1 MKRLFIHTHR
11 MKNLTILT
19 GASRGM
25 GLALAQQLC
34 DQANAQLLCISRQS
48 APALDSWAAS
58 KGASLVQWRADLAQ
72 PIPVAQKLLAWLQQ
86 SDPAQFANI
95 TLINNAGVIGHL
107 GPMTPQ
113 SDGLLQQT
121 LAINLQAPMQLTAA
135 FLTATRAWHASKKVV
150 NISSGLGRRAMA
162 GSSMYCASKAGMDH
176 YTRCV
181 ALEEA
186 HLPNGVRIVSLAPG
200 VIDTDM
206 QSDLRAGDQ
215 SQFPERE
222 NFVNLK
228 TTGALASPD
237 EAAARVLAYL
247 KRPDFGQQPVA
258 DSRDA

>member
-72 PIPVAQKLLAWLQQ
+72 PTPVAQKLLAWLQQ
-86 SDPAQFANI
+86 LDPAQFASI

-162 GSSMYCASKAGMDH
+162 GSSMYCASKARLGSLQPLCGPGRGQLDQRRTH
-176 YTRCV
+176 CFFGTRGDRYRYAIRFACWGPQPSFPTERILSTSKPRV
-181 ALEEA
+181 RWPLQMRLLLEYW
-186 HLPNGVRIVSLAPG
+186 P
-200 VIDTDM
+200 T
-206 QSDLRAGDQ
+206 
-215 SQFPERE
+215 
-222 NFVNLK
+222 
-228 TTGALASPD
+228 
-237 EAAARVLAYL
+237 
-247 KRPDFGQQPVA
+247 
-258 DSRDA
+258 

>member
-1 MKRLFIHTHR
+1 MKRFFDR
-11 MKNLTILT
+11 MHPMKHLTILT

-25 GLALAQQLC
+25 GLAMAQLLC
-34 DQANAQLLCISRQS
+34 AHEHAQLLCISRQS
-48 APALDSWAAS
+48 APELDSWAAQQ
-58 KGASLVQWRADLAQ
+58 GASLVQWRADLAQ
-72 PIPVAQKLLAWLQQ
+72 PIPVAQKLLEWLQQ
-86 SDPAQFANI
+86 WDPSEFASA

-113 SDGLLQQT
+113 NDQLLQQT
-121 LAINLQAPMQLTAA
+121 LAINLEAPMQLTAA
-135 FLTATRAWHASKKVV
+135 FLTATRAWAAPKKIV

-162 GSSMYCASKAGMDH
+162 GSSMYCASKAGLDH
-176 YTRCV
+176 YSRCV

-186 HLPNGVRIVSLAPG
+186 SLPNGARIVSLAPG

-228 TTGALASPD
+228 ATGALASPQ
-237 EAAARVLAYL
+237 EAAARVLAFL
-247 KRPDFGQQPVA
+247 NRPDFGQQPVA